1 MFRQM
6 ICAAAIG
13 GLLGAPA
20 FAQGCDH
27 DDADGRLDVGL
38 VLSGGGALA
47 STHIGVLAA
56 LEEEGV
62 PVHCVVGTSMG
73 SVVGGLYAAGWSPDE
88 MRAEFESADWPR
100 LIQNSRGRD
109 ELPFREKDRQDEYF
123 SDYVAGWGENGLVLP
138 TSVTTLRGLQGFYRR
153 MLDEAPPVFDFDDM
167 PIPYRAVATDLGN
180 GQAVV
185 IGEGDIVEAM
195 LASMSVPGLFDP
207 REINGRLLV
216 DGGLSKQLPV
226 DVAREMGADVVIVVD
241 TTIEPSDPPANPSV
255 VQIAQQIVQVQVWT
269 NRTEQAELLGPGD
282 ILIRPDLSMLSTA
295 SFERAGDG
303 FESGVNAA
311 APFRAR
317 MREIAAQASAPVDNP
332 GAISARSGG
341 GTRQVARIEIDNNTR
356 VSDALIAERFGI
368 EAGDEV
374 SREDIENAI
383 TEVAGLQAFGTI
395 DAGFQDDG
403 TLTLRTRE
411 RYLGDDLFQAGL
423 TVSNTF
429 DRNSRYVLRGRY
441 SRIPLNAAGGE
452 LGVSLTLG
460 SEYGIALEWLQP
472 FGPEGRYFTDFEAGF
487 EGYPLPLDFDGDR
500 IDDYWLENWYVEAE
514 LGRDLGRWGQIAL
527 VADYRTGEYHSD
539 ILGNDPTEF
548 SDVQL
553 EIARVGAAFE
563 IDTLDH
569 PDFPTS
575 GRSFSAE
582 ALWITNLN
590 SEIGLPQ
597 QTYERIRLTAA
608 QAFGL
613 GDWGGVVRAEGGTS
627 EDTGVVL
634 QSLFFLGGFRRLSAY
649 SERELPNNDYR
660 YASVE
665 MYRRLTAS
673 DAVGSIPL
681 YVGGLV
687 EVAEF
692 TFDLGDFLVYQPDP
706 VFSIT
711 GYGAVNTLLGP
722 VYFGLSA
729 GDRGNKAVFL
739 YVGRNF

>member
-1 MFRQM
+1 MFRLM
-6 ICAAAIG
+6 ILAAAACG
-13 GLLGAPA
+13 VAAAPA
-20 FAQGCDH
+20 FADGCDH

-88 MRAEFESADWPR
+88 MRAEFEAADWPR
-100 LIQNSRGRD
+100 LIQNSMNRD
-109 ELPFREKDRQDEYF
+109 ELPFREKNDQDEYF
-123 SDYVAGWGENGLVLP
+123 SDYVAGWGENGLILP
-138 TSVTTLRGLQGFYRR
+138 SSVTTLRGLQGFYRR
-153 MLDEAPPVFDFDDM
+153 MLDEAPPAFDFDDM

-317 MREIAAQASAPVDNP
+317 MREIAARASAPVANSH
-332 GAISARSGG
+332 AIAARSNG
-341 GTRQVARIEIDNNTR
+341 GTRRVARVEIINDTR
-356 VSDALIAERFGI
+356 VSDAVIAERFGI

-374 SREDIENAI
+374 SRVDIEDGI
-383 TEVAGLQAFGTI
+383 TEVAGMGAFGTI
-395 DAGFQDDG
+395 DAGFQEDG
-403 TLTLRTRE
+403 TLTLRAEE
-411 RYLGDDLFQAGL
+411 RHLGDNLFQAGL

-429 DRNSRYVLRGRY
+429 DRDSRYVLRGRY
-441 SRIPLNAAGGE
+441 VRRPMNASGGE
-452 LGVSLTLG
+452 FAVSLALG
-460 SEYGIALEWLQP
+460 SEYGLSAEWMQP
-472 FGPEGRYFTDFEAGF
+472 FGREGRYFSDIEIGV
-487 EGYPLPLDFDGDR
+487 EGYPLAFYFDDLLF
-500 IDDYWLENWYVEAE
+500 DEYWLENAYAE
-514 LGRDLGRWGQIAL
+514 VQVGRDLGRWGQVSL
-527 VADYRTGEYHSD
+527 VGEYRYGEYHSD
-539 ILGNDPTEF
+539 IFGDPDEF
-548 SDVQL
+548 GDVRL
-553 EIARVGAAFE
+553 EIARYGARFE
-563 IDTLDH
+563 IDTLNH

-575 GRSFSAE
+575 GRALMAE
-582 ALWITNLN
+582 YLWVQDFDADPGIDASTNRY
-590 SEIGLPQ
+590 Q
-597 QTYERIRLTAA
+597 LTAA

-613 GDWGGVVRAEGGTS
+613 GDWGGVVRAEHGSST
-627 EDTGVVL
+627 DTGNVL
-634 QSLFFLGGFRRLSAY
+634 QSLFFLGGFRNLSAY
-649 SERELPNNDYR
+649 SERALPNNDYR

-665 MYRRLTAS
+665 AFRRLTAS
-673 DAVGSIPL
+673 DAVGSIPM

-687 EVAEF
+687 EYAEF
-692 TFDLGDFLVYQPDP
+692 TFDIGDLVWMPDP
-706 VFSIT
+706 AFSVT
-711 GYGAVNTLLGP
+711 AYGAINTLLGP
-722 VYFGLSA
+722 AYLGVSA
-729 GDRGNKAVFL
+729 GDRGNKSVFL